1 MVTELFA
8 YEGFKVKT
16 NFEQTLLHFI
26 STWQARESENLVG
39 NLEGFI
45 KYVADIPFPFIILG
59 SVILFFSSISWL
71 VRWCVRPEP
80 VPEKL

>member
-45 KYVADIPFPFIILG
+45 KYVADIPFLFIILG
-59 SVILFFSSISWL
+59 SVILFF
-71 VRWCVRPEP
+71 
-80 VPEKL
+80 